1 MSQGKLQSPKSKEVP
16 KSKIRR
22 PPGCGAGLARQ
33 RWGGGHARKKRF
45 CFKRLIYL
53 YLTAERGRPL
63 GADAGRNEGGLPARA
78 GRSAAADASERRL
91 AVGFGRTAT
100 REVRAGTGPPPKLTS
115 VREKPVT
122 DQRSAHHGRGPVAVS
137 PFNFSTF

>member
-1 MSQGKLQSPKSKEVP
+1 MTQTG
-16 KSKIRR
+16 I
-22 PPGCGAGLARQ
+22 
-33 RWGGGHARKKRF
+33 
-45 CFKRLIYL
+45 

-78 GRSAAADASERRL
+78 GRSVAADAPERRL

-122 DQRSAHHGRGPVAVS
+122 DPAVAKGFGGQGRRSAHHGRGPVAVS